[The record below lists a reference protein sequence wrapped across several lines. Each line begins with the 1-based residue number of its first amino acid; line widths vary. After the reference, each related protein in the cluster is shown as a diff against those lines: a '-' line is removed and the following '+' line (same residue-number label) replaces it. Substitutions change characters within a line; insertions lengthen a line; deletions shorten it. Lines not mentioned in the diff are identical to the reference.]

1 MDTSISIW
9 DHLPN
14 LKYQKIDFF
23 LMISTCI
30 ICYFAS
36 NHSSI
41 FAQPVN
47 ACVFLRNLPN
57 QKFISFIYI
66 YDSYDFNLY
75 HIICYFASNH
85 SSIFAQPVDAH
96 VFLSNLP
103 NQNLYPLSTYR
114 IQRKF
119 PQPVYKQSKGICD
132 GPGVF
137 SNVTKSAIKLQHIPW
152 GGYW

>member
-23 LMISTCI
+23 LMTSTCI

-47 ACVFLRNLPN
+47 ARVFLR
-57 QKFISFIYI
+57 
-66 YDSYDFNLY
+66 
-75 HIICYFASNH
+75 
-85 SSIFAQPVDAH
+85 
-96 VFLSNLP
+96 NLP
-103 NQNLYPLSTYR
+103 NQNLYPLSTYV
-114 IQRKF
+114 IQCKF
-119 PQPVYKQSKGICD
+119 PQCEYAMDQ
-132 GPGVF
+132 VF
-137 SNVTKSAIKLQHIPW
+137 SSFFSSNVTKNAKKTSTHSTTWVVVTTGRPGSLWVVTLQSEPVVGELICLLPTRCDADSSTLLLINS
-152 GGYW
+152 GQL